1 MTDAQIPLISAQMSV
16 TNSNIEIGILDL
28 SSPVSNVANVNNQ
41 SQEFALGY
49 DSFID
54 DSSCVYLGSKKPSMH
69 VLFHVL
75 HDY

>member
-41 SQEFALGY
+41 SQEFALGC

-54 DSSCVYLGSKKPSMH
+54 DSSCVYLGSKKRSMH

-75 HDY
+75 HGY